1 VEKMLFKGS
10 GVAIVTPFNEDGS
23 IDYDSYEKLLQWHLK
38 EGTDAIIV
46 CGTTGEAATMEVE
59 EKKEIIKFT
68 VDTINKK
75 IPVIVGVGGNFTK
88 KVVKMSK
95 YSESVGAD
103 GLLVVTPYYNRA
115 TQEGL
120 IAHFSEIAKNT
131 KLPIMMYNV
140 PGRTSCNM
148 LPETVAKLAKVE
160 NIVAVK
166 EASGDISQIA
176 EIARITPS
184 EFSIYSGNDDQI
196 IPVLSLGGVGVV
208 SVLANVMP
216 KETSQLVHTYL
227 KGNLDKATKLQLK
240 YNGLVKAL
248 FIENNPMPVKKA
260 LELMGKIDGYMRL
273 PLVEVKEE
281 STQYI
286 SKELK
291 NLELI

>member
-1 VEKMLFKGS
+1 MLFKGS

>member
-1 VEKMLFKGS
+1 MLFKGS
-10 GVAIVTPFNEDGS
+10 GVAIVTPFKEDGS
-23 IDYDSYEKLLQWHLK
+23 IDYERYEELLQWHLS

-59 EKKEIIKFT
+59 EKKELVKFT
-68 VDTINKK
+68 VEKVNKK
-75 IPVIVGVGGNFTK
+75 IPVIVGVGGNYTQ
-88 KVVKMSK
+88 KVAKMSQ

-120 IAHFSEIAKNT
+120 IAHFTTIANST
-131 KLPIMMYNV
+131 TLPIMLYNV

-148 LPETVAKLAKVE
+148 LPETVAELAKVK

-166 EASGDISQIA
+166 EASGNISQIA
-176 EIARITPS
+176 EVARITPS
-184 EFSIYSGNDDQI
+184 DFSIYSGNDDQI

-216 KETSQLVHTYL
+216 KETSELVHTYL
-227 KGNLDKATKLQLK
+227 SGNLEKATKLQLK

-281 STQYI
+281 STRYI

-291 NLELI
+291 NLKLI